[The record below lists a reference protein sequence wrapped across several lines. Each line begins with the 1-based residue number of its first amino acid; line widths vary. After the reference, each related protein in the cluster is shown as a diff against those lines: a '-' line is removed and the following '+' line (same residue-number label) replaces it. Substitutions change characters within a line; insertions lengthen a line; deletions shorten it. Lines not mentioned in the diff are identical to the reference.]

1 VLIPTLGK
9 VAKERPRA
17 RLLFVGDFDYKEVL
31 EEKAAQSKYA
41 DRITFT
47 GAVPREELGSAY
59 AAMDVFV
66 FPSLTDTQGWAVHE
80 AALAG
85 LPLLLVDKD
94 LSEVLEPGVNGEYPK
109 NNAKSIADAV
119 VDLLSHPKKREQYGE
134 ESRRLARQFTEK
146 RQVKK
151 LADLY
156 EAIIRSRIS

>member
-1 VLIPTLGK
+1 
-9 VAKERPRA
+9 
-17 RLLFVGDFDYKEVL
+17 
-31 EEKAAQSKYA
+31 
-41 DRITFT
+41 
-47 GAVPREELGSAY
+47 
-59 AAMDVFV
+59 VFV